1 MVQALQG
8 TVSHYLSIDEL
19 YHPKKDNVSYSLIIG
34 YKKKERAEALPSDAC
49 QCLQTAD
56 AFWPDDD
63 VVAVFHL
70 RQPAVREQ
78 LLGHLLGTRQC
89 CGCSV
94 CLFENN
100 EVSVPLVVEGDAGK
114 TKLLLDSGQWPY
126 IGDVGCFGFV
136 SLKLKILHIF
146 RI

>member
-8 TVSHYLSIDEL
+8 IISHYLSIDEL

-49 QCLQTAD
+49 QRFQCAF

-70 RQPAVREQ
+70 CQPAVWELVSSHFLAAWQRGGCTVS
-78 LLGHLLGTRQC
+78 LL
-89 CGCSV
+89 
-94 CLFENN
+94 EDD
-100 EVSVPLVVEGDAGK
+100 EVPVALVVHGDAGQ
-114 TKLLLDSGQWPY
+114 TKLLLDSGQWPNCL
-126 IGDVGCFGFV
+126 DVRCFGFV
-136 SLKLKILHIF
+136 GSK
-146 RI
+146 R